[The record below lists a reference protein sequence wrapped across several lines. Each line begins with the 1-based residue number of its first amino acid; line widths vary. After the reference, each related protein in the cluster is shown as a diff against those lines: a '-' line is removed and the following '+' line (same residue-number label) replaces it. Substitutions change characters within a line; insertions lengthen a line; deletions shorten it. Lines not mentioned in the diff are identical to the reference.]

1 VSFDALSWAAKCNPG
16 SPAKKLV
23 LLALAECAQRENNT
37 AFPSIAAIA
46 EFSSL
51 NRKTIILALDQLE
64 ADGFI
69 VDTGE
74 KVGRTKQIKVYHL
87 SVNSYAAV
95 RRAECHYV
103 YRLTHRETGEFY
115 VGVRSFLGDPEQD
128 SYRGSGRWPTGAAY
142 RGEVLDRIIIAAFD
156 SRTEAEQA
164 EAAMI
169 EQSMKDPR
177 CRNIA
182 KEFHKRDTIPKTGQL
197 NSSTFSRKESQKRDT
212 EPVREPVKHTTRA
225 HVIPDHWKPE
235 PFGSKSKC
243 APITASWTPDE
254 LETQLEHF
262 TAHHRGKGNR
272 FVDWQDAWKTWVL
285 NSRTWAP
292 RTTGPPGQQSEPS
305 SFLDHLV
312 RKQAATTG
320 HSR

>member
-87 SVNSYAAV
+87 A
-95 RRAECHYV
+95 
-103 YRLTHRETGEFY
+103 LETVPKSE
-115 VGVRSFLGDPEQD
+115 RSQ
-128 SYRGSGRWPTGAAY
+128 
-142 RGEVLDRIIIAAFD
+142 
-156 SRTEAEQA
+156 
-164 EAAMI
+164 
-169 EQSMKDPR
+169 
-177 CRNIA
+177 
-182 KEFHKRDTIPKTGQL
+182 KR

-285 NSRTWAP
+285 NSRKWAP